1 MDFSALRTIRKR
13 NRITL
18 IDMAKRVGVSKGY
31 LSLIEHNHKSPNIQ
45 VIEDICNELDCELRI
60 IPKT

>member
-1 MDFSALRTIRKR
+1 MDFSALRIIRKR

-18 IDMAKRVGVSKGY
+18 TDMAKRVGVSKGY
-31 LSLIEHNHKSPNIQ
+31 LSLIENNRKSPNIE
-45 VIEDICNELDCELRI
+45 VIEKICSQLDCELRI

>member
-1 MDFSALRTIRKR
+1 MDFTALRTIRKR

-18 IDMAKRVGVSKGY
+18 IDMAKRVTVSKSY
-31 LSLIEHNHKSPNIQ
+31 LSLIENNLKSPNIK
-45 VIEDICNELDCELRI
+45 VIEDICKELDCELRI

>member
-1 MDFSALRTIRKR
+1 MDYTALRTIRKR

-18 IDMAKRVGVSKGY
+18 TDMAKKVGISKGY
-31 LSLIEHNHKSPNIQ
+31 LSLIENNRKSPNIE
-45 VIEDICNELDCELRI
+45 VIENICKELDCELRI